1 MSRVVLMVTLALLS
15 GASLSYSAPASA
27 VSGPSNL
34 SGSRYPDPRCQP
46 PRRNTS
52 NSPSDLTR
60 YQNEV
65 KEHFRCVEK
74 YVEAG
79 HNDIKRIQESL
90 DNAVKGAKRY

>member
-1 MSRVVLMVTLALLS
+1 MSRVVSGVTLALLS
-15 GASLSYSAPASA
+15 GASLLYSGSATA

-34 SGSRYPDPRCQP
+34 SASRYPEPRCQP
-46 PRRNTS
+46 PRRS
-52 NSPSDLTR
+52 SGSSASELSR

-79 HNDIKRIQESL
+79 NNDIKRIQESM
-90 DNAVKGAKRY
+90 DNAVRGAKRY